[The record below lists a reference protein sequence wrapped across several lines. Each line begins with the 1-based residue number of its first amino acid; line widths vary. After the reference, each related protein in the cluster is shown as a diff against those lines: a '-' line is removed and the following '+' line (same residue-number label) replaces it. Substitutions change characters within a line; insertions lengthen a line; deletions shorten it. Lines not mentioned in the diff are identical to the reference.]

1 MGRNTS
7 ILLGDHF
14 DNFISE
20 KIASG
25 KFNSASEVIRTSLRL
40 LEEEEKQIELLR
52 EALKIG
58 EESGFVKNFDPEK
71 HLQELHRKHL

>member
-52 EALKIG
+52 GALKIG
-58 EESGFVKNFDPEK
+58 EESGFVKDFDPVK
-71 HLQELHRKHL
+71 HLEKLHRKHL

>member
-58 EESGFVKNFDPEK
+58 EESGFVKNFDPVK
-71 HLQELHRKHL
+71 HLEKLHRKHL

>member
-7 ILLGDHF
+7 VLLGDHF

-25 KFNSASEVIRTSLRL
+25 KFNSASEVIRSGLRL
-40 LEEEEKQIELLR
+40 LEEEEKQIDLLR
-52 EALKIG
+52 RALKVG
-58 EESGFVKNFDPEK
+58 EESGMVTDFDPLK
-71 HLQELHRKHL
+71 HLDKLHRKHL

>member
-25 KFNSASEVIRTSLRL
+25 KFSSASEVIRTSLRL

-52 EALKIG
+52 EALKMG
-58 EESGFVKNFDPEK
+58 EASGFVKNFDPVK

>member
-25 KFNSASEVIRTSLRL
+25 KFSSASEVIRTSLRL

-58 EESGFVKNFDPEK
+58 EESGFVKKFDPAK

>member
-25 KFNSASEVIRTSLRL
+25 KFSSASEVIRTSLRL

-58 EESGFVKNFDPEK
+58 EESGFVKNFDPVK
-71 HLQELHRKHL
+71 HLEKLHRKHL

>member
-52 EALKIG
+52 AALKIG
-58 EESGFVKNFDPEK
+58 EESGFVKDFDPVK
-71 HLQELHRKHL
+71 HLEKLHRKHL